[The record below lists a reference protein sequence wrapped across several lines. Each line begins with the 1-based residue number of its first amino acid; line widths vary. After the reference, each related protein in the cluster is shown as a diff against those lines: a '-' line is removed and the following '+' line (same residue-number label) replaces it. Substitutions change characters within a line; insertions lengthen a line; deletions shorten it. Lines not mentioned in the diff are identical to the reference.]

1 MPSIPD
7 ASASRAQSMIPS
19 SEPRAG
25 AKTFGIVSA
34 IVAPALLAAL
44 RRSDDAIVAQLRDLV
59 PRIARVEQRFFRV
72 LAQLR
77 RESWDRHRLAI
88 DHHADA
94 RHAHRI
100 VPRMLDPVDV

>member
-1 MPSIPD
+1 MPSIPE

-25 AKTFGIVSA
+25 AKTFGIVSG
-34 IVAPALLAAL
+34 IVAPALLAVL
-44 RRSDDAIVAQLRDLV
+44 RRADDAIVAQLRHLV
-59 PRIARVEQRFFRV
+59 PRIAGVEQRFFRV

-77 RESWDRHRLAI
+77 RQSRDRYRLAI

-94 RHAHRI
+94 GHPHWL
-100 VPRMLDPVDV
+100 VPRMLDLVD